1 MSDILH
7 RNGGQMPRE
16 QQETALL
23 LPLSSSDH
31 VLGPASATVTVIE
44 YGDFGCPY
52 CRATYPAVKMLLKN
66 FRDHVRFAF
75 RHFPV
80 VALHPRSER
89 AAESAEAA
97 GAQGRFWPMHDLL
110 FENQQRLDDEYLRQY
125 ARQIGL
131 DLERYDR
138 DMDAHIYLPFIREQ
152 MNNGMEHGARGTPTF
167 FVNGVIEDVSFGM
180 GSLYK
185 AVEANLQP
193 QELVR

>member
-1 MSDILH
+1 MSA
-7 RNGGQMPRE
+7 P
-16 QQETALL
+16 
-23 LPLSSSDH
+23 
-31 VLGPASATVTVIE
+31 
-44 YGDFGCPY
+44 
-52 CRATYPAVKMLLKN
+52 
-66 FRDHVRFAF
+66 
-75 RHFPV
+75 
-80 VALHPRSER
+80 
-89 AAESAEAA
+89 AA
-97 GAQGRFWPMHDLL
+97 GISRFWPMHDLL

-185 AVEANLQP
+185 AIEANLQP
-193 QELVR
+193 TNMS